1 MARCRHENSP
11 EPSAQT
17 IHPRSRKMQVRT
29 PGTAPAGAGACSLA
43 PALWHLIGAEEVVVD
58 VFLPLVA
65 EERDDVLKGRV
76 PCTELA
82 GGDEVR
88 TRTRAHEQPELAG
101 QAAHLADRRVAVHRH
116 YLIDDVPVPG
126 ENAEDEAVSDCGC
139 RKPRPGHATRR
150 YSLIRPP
157 TRACFRTRYW
167 SRLTGS
173 GSGFSGAAPCRDRC
187 GRC

>member
-65 EERDDVLKGRV
+65 EERDDVPKARV

-82 GGDEVR
+82 GGGEVR
-88 TRTRAHEQPELAG
+88 TGTRTHEQPELAG
-101 QAAHLADRRVAVHRH
+101 QAAHLADRRVAVHRD
-116 YLIDDVPVPG
+116 YLVDHVPVPG
-126 ENAEDEAVSDCGC
+126 EDTGNESVGDALDEVPADLAA
-139 RKPRPGHATRR
+139 HQDA
-150 YSLIRPP
+150 
-157 TRACFRTRYW
+157 
-167 SRLTGS
+167 RLVGLD
-173 GSGFSGAAPCRDRC
+173 GDD
-187 GRC
+187 